1 MKSNPIRN
9 RIAEIDNQIS
19 NLLKSDKKEI
29 LIRLEWEKLARE
41 RYILHE
47 QLDLI
52 YKQLISRI

>member
-1 MKSNPIRN
+1 MKNPIRE
-9 RIAEIDNQIS
+9 RIMQIDEEINQ
-19 NLLKSDKKEI
+19 LLKSGKKEI
-29 LIRLEWEKLARE
+29 LIRLEWEELARE